1 MAHFE
6 RREWSEN
13 TWYPEVAGVDMTQRL
28 YKFMGDVA
36 LDGTEIYTA
45 WLITDDEQE
54 IQITPDSAR
63 AFISLIDD
71 ESDTVTVLDP
81 SDGLW
86 FNFMRQ
92 THGEAFDQVLQLVAP
107 WAQVTTGI
115 TPAPEVYGRYLKAV
129 TRDTETEELFI
140 PDGWE

>member
-6 RREWSEN
+6 KRGWDEN
-13 TWYPEVAGVDMTQRL
+13 TWNPEIAGVQFGDRL
-28 YKFMGDVA
+28 YKFMGNVA

-54 IQITPDSAR
+54 IQITPESAR
-63 AFISLIDD
+63 VFLSLIDD
-71 ESDTVTVLDP
+71 DSDTVTVLDP

-92 THGEAFDQVLQLVAP
+92 THPDSFQSVLQLVAP
-107 WAQVTTGI
+107 WAQTTTGV
-115 TPAPEVYGRYLKAV
+115 TPTPEVYARFLKAV
-129 TRDTETEELFI
+129 SSDTETDDFHV
-140 PDGWE
+140 PDEWT

>member
-6 RREWSEN
+6 KREWSEN
-13 TWYPEVAGVDMTQRL
+13 TWYPEIAGVKFGDRL
-28 YKFMGDVA
+28 ERFMGAVA

-45 WLITDDEQE
+45 WLVTPDTD
-54 IQITPDSAR
+54 IQITPDSSR
-63 AFISLIDD
+63 VFLSLIDD
-71 ESDTVTVLDP
+71 DSDTLTVLDP

-107 WAQVTTGI
+107 WSQVTTGL
-115 TPAPEVYGRYLKAV
+115 TPMPQVYEKFLEVV
-129 TRDTETEELFI
+129 SRDTAPDELFL
-140 PDGWE
+140 PDEWDE